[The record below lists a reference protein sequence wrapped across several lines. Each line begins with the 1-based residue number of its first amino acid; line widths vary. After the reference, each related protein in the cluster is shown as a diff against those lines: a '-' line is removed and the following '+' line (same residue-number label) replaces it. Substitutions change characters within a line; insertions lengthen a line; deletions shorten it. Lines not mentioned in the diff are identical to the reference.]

1 MATNTPHG
9 DCKNTMGRLFA
20 PSFHRPWLRYIEPVE
35 GAEGGDEKPA
45 EGADDDKTD
54 WKTESRKWEARAKEN
69 AAKAKVNDG
78 AAQRLKEI
86 EDADKSEAEK
96 ATARAEAAEKRAADA
111 EAKALR
117 ADVATEKKVPASLL
131 TGSTR
136 EELEKSADELVAFRG
151 EGKKPEPDKQDKKT
165 YFIPDE
171 GGKPDLGKTETTR
184 PGIGTLRAAYESISE
199 GK

>member
-9 DCKNTMGRLFA
+9 DHNTMGRLFA
-20 PSFHRPWLRYIEPVE
+20 PSFHRPWFRYIEPVD
-35 GAEGGDEKPA
+35 GAEGGDPKPG
-45 EGADDDKTD
+45 EDPADDDKTD
-54 WKTESRKWEARAKEN
+54 WKAEARKWETRAKDN

-96 ATARAEAAEKRAADA
+96 ATARAEAAERRAAEA

-117 ADVATEKKVPASLL
+117 ADVATEKSVPASLL

-136 EELEKSADELVAFRG
+136 EELEKSADALIAFRG

-165 YFIPDE
+165 YIIPDE
-171 GGKPDLGKTETTR
+171 GGKPNLGETTPTR
-184 PGIGTLRAAYESISE
+184 PGLGTLRAAYANDQK
-199 GK
+199 G